1 MFRNIHSLIWLR
13 SVFSSLFLETI
24 LGSMVQTIQFSDFSL
39 EKYNFIPCPLK
50 ALKQQFFQMVDA
62 GNMEAP
68 EASSSTLTPTNA
80 RKF

>member
-1 MFRNIHSLIWLR
+1 
-13 SVFSSLFLETI
+13 
-24 LGSMVQTIQFSDFSL
+24 MVQTIQFSDFSL